1 MIVFVFFAIDR
12 VTARQALDFAFL
24 HAPPTI
30 TIPTSSSSDSDT
42 NAKIDNTVQEVK
54 SPVGKVEEKVE
65 EKANGENESEEK
77 EESASSG
84 TEDVVESVTVK
95 VSIVDDTTKSE
106 S

>member
-1 MIVFVFFAIDR
+1 M
-12 VTARQALDFAFL
+12 TARQALDFAFL

-30 TIPTSSSSDSDT
+30 TIPTSSSSDSD
-42 NAKIDNTVQEVK
+42 AKIDNTAQEVK

-65 EKANGENESEEK
+65 EKANGEKESEEK

-95 VSIVDDTTKSE
+95 VSIVDDTMKSE